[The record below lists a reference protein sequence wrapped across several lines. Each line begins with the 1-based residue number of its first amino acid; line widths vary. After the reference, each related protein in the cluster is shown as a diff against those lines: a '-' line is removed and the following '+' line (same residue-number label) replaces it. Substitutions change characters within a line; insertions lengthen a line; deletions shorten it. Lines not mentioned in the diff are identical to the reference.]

1 VKTIFFAIQ
10 IYWPSLFFRSKADIK
25 QIKKTLRAFLWKGSE
40 MSTKI
45 CLCEKEREFRI
56 KSLEQWNKIAM

>member
-40 MSTKI
+40 MSTKRAK
-45 CLCEKEREFRI
+45 L
-56 KSLEQWNKIAM
+56 A